1 MRRKI
6 EHSPNALIT
15 GGSSGIGLEI
25 ARLLAGAGCNV
36 LIVSNDSEKLLKAQQ
51 ELLRA
56 GGQVQALEMDLAYE
70 DSADRLY
77 AYCKEMGFEVDI
89 LVNNAGMFFYEPL
102 TPDRLEEAKRMLI
115 LHNYTP
121 LRLCT
126 LFAEDM
132 KRRGCGYILN
142 VASIA
147 AHLPVPGL
155 DCYAASKAFLKTFSK
170 ALHNE
175 LKGSGVKLCAVCP
188 AAVSTT
194 LYGLNEKLLKFGT
207 DIHFIQKPSKTAKR
221 ALRSMWRGRKICYPA
236 FMCYYLPVLL
246 KLAPDALIR
255 YIWKKTKGKKEY
267 VQS

>member
-6 EHSPNALIT
+6 NHSPNALVT

-25 ARLLAGAGCNV
+25 AKLLGGAGCNL
-36 LIVSNDSEKLLKAQQ
+36 LIVSNDSEKLSKAQEDLQ
-51 ELLRA
+51 KA
-56 GGQVQALEMDLAYE
+56 GAKVQALELDLAYE

-77 AYCKEMGFEVDI
+77 TYCKESGFEVDI

-102 TPDRLEEAKRMLI
+102 TPQRLEEAKRMLI

-121 LRLCT
+121 MKLCT
-126 LFAEDM
+126 LFADDM
-132 KRRGCGYILN
+132 KKRGCGYILN

-155 DCYAASKAFLKTFSK
+155 ECYAASKSFLKTFSK

-175 LKGSGVKLCAVCP
+175 LKGSGVYLCAVCP

-194 LYGLNEKLLKFGT
+194 LYGLNEKMLKFGT
-207 DIHFIQKPSKTAKR
+207 DIHFIQRPSKTAKR
-221 ALRSMWRGRKICYPA
+221 ALRSMRRGRKICYPA
-236 FMCYYLPVLL
+236 FMCYYLPLLL
-246 KLAPDALIR
+246 KLAPDALVR
-255 YIWKKTKGKKEY
+255 YIWKKTKGKAEY
-267 VQS
+267 V